1 MLKSVSTLMLISSA
15 VVLADFVSPALADTY
30 WVILDPTTHKCS
42 VTETKS
48 QPGDAEARPVGAI
61 GSAYQTPGA
70 AEGAIQVMVKCG
82 VND

>member
-1 MLKSVSTLMLISSA
+1 MQKL
-15 VVLADFVSPALADTY
+15 FVSAIVFAAFVTPALADTY
-30 WVILDPTTHKCS
+30 WVVLDPTTHKCS

-48 QPGDAEARPVGAI
+48 QPGDAAARPVGAI
-61 GSAYQTPGA
+61 GSAYETQGA